1 MDALGIVC
9 RRICE
14 QRLAG
19 EFFETPAEVVG
30 FLGAMQSQEFAEAKW
45 SISERTGGLTGAE
58 VDDAFDRGEIL
69 RTHVLRPTWHF
80 VTPVDIRWMLRL
92 TAPRV
97 HAGNRS
103 RYRDL
108 GLDEDVLARSHEVL
122 AQALEDGDP
131 RTRRELGEALAR
143 AGVDTDGQRL
153 AHTVMHAELEQLIVS
168 GPRRGKQHTY
178 LLFEQRVPSA
188 ADRTPDDP
196 LAELALRFFT
206 SHGPATVRD
215 FCWWSGLRVA
225 DARAGVEAAG
235 DLLEAMIEDG
245 TPWHAAPGTG
255 PQGDTGGAFLIPMY
269 DELGVG
275 YRDLR
280 MVMAQQPPRDGL
292 MSRPIVIDGATVGS
306 WKRTLSANAV
316 VVQATLFTDL
326 SKPAATKLAGVVE
339 RFGRFLELPATLE
352 TVRAA

>member
-1 MDALGIVC
+1 MEPLAIV
-9 RRICE
+9 RRRMRE
-14 QRLAG
+14 QRLVG
-19 EFFETPAEVVG
+19 ESFDRPADVVG
-30 FLGAMQSQEFAEAKW
+30 FLGAVQSQEFAEAKW
-45 SISERTGGLTGAE
+45 SISERTGGLTAAE

-80 VTPVDIRWMLRL
+80 VTPADIRWMLRL

-108 GLDEDVLARSHEVL
+108 GLDEDVLARSHELL
-122 AQALEDGDP
+122 AKELADGDP
-131 RTRRELGEALAR
+131 RTRRELGEALA
-143 AGVDTDGQRL
+143 GSGLDTDGQRL
-153 AHTVMHAELEQLIVS
+153 AHTMMHAELEQLIVS

-178 LLFEQRVPSA
+178 LLFEQRVLRA
-188 ADRTPDDP
+188 GRRTPDDP

-215 FCWWSGLRVA
+215 LCWWSGLKVA
-225 DARAGVEAAG
+225 DARAGVQAAG
-235 DLLEAMIEDG
+235 DRLTTVLDDG
-245 TPWHAAPGTG
+245 APWYAAPGVQ
-255 PQGDTGGAFLIPMY
+255 PQGDTGGAFLVPMY

-280 MVMAQQPPRDGL
+280 MVMAKQPPRDGL

-306 WKRTLSANAV
+306 WKRTLSAKAV
-316 VVQATLFTDL
+316 VVQATLFTEL
-326 SKPAATKLAGVVE
+326 SQSKTRKLAAVVA

-352 TVRAA
+352 IEHA

>member
-1 MDALGIVC
+1 M
-9 RRICE
+9 RE

-19 EFFETPAEVVG
+19 EPFDSPAAVVG
-30 FLGAMQSQEFAEAKW
+30 FLGAMQAQEFAEAKW
-45 SISERTGGLTGAE
+45 SISERTGGLTDAE
-58 VDDAFDRGEIL
+58 VEEAFERGEIL

-80 VTPVDIRWMLRL
+80 VTPADIRWMLRL

-108 GLDEDVLARSHEVL
+108 GLDEDALARSHELL
-122 AQALEDGDP
+122 AHALADGDP
-131 RTRRELGEALAR
+131 RTRTELGEALGG

-153 AHTVMHAELEQLIVS
+153 AHTVMHAEFEQLIVS

-178 LLFEQRVPSA
+178 LLFDDRVPRT

-235 DLLEAMIEDG
+235 ERLAALDEDG
-245 TPWHAAPGTG
+245 TPWFAAPGARS
-255 PQGDTGGAFLIPMY
+255 QDDTGGAFLIPRY

-280 MVMAQQPPRDGL
+280 MVMAKQPPRDGL
-292 MSRPIVIDGATVGS
+292 MSRPVVIDGATVGS
-306 WKRTLSANAV
+306 WKRTLSAKAV

-326 SKPAATKLAGVVE
+326 AKSETRMLTDVVA
-339 RFGRFLELPATLE
+339 RFGRFLELPATLDIQH
-352 TVRAA
+352 A

>member
-1 MDALGIVC
+1 MEPLAIV
-9 RRICE
+9 RRRMRE
-14 QRLAG
+14 QRLVG
-19 EFFETPAEVVG
+19 ESFDRPADVVG

-45 SISERTGGLTGAE
+45 SISERTGGLTHAE
-58 VDDAFDRGEIL
+58 VDGAFDRGEIL

-80 VTPVDIRWMLRL
+80 VTPADIRWMLAL

-108 GLDEDVLARSHEVL
+108 GLDGDVLARSHELL
-122 AQALEDGDP
+122 ARALEDGDP

-143 AGVDTDGQRL
+143 AGIDTDGQRM

-178 LLFEQRVPSA
+178 MLFDDRVPRA
-188 ADRTPDDP
+188 ADRAPGDP

-215 FCWWSGLRVA
+215 FCWWSGLKVA

-235 DLLEAMIEDG
+235 DRLATLPEDG
-245 TPWHAAPGTG
+245 APWYAAPAAA
-255 PQGDTGGAFLIPMY
+255 PQGDTRAAFLIPMY

-280 MVMAQQPPRDGL
+280 MVMAEQPPRDGL
-292 MSRPIVIDGATVGS
+292 MSRPIVIGGATVGS
-306 WKRTLSANAV
+306 WKRTLSAKAV
-316 VVQATLFTDL
+316 VVQATLFTEL
-326 SKPAATKLAGVVE
+326 SQSKTRKLAAVVA

-352 TVRAA
+352 IEHA